1 MQTFFGL
8 VVATIF
14 TVYIYLRIF
23 GYGSKKKKD

>member
-8 VVATIF
+8 IVIAFF

-23 GYGSKKKKD
+23 GYSSRKKKD